1 MTYYERY
8 ARIAEQMNLDPCSQ
22 QAADLFGLTKATIS
36 SWNIK
41 STTPKGETV
50 AIMADKLGVSADYLL
65 GRTDDPTDFT
75 KKGIP
80 VGEFISAEKI
90 SAIRKPTISAA
101 DASVLRLL
109 NRLDAADRLRA
120 EGVIQ
125 GLLMQDKYNT
135 AMPNAAHARTD
146 IPVTPEMVAHDEDIM
161 NSDEF

>member
-65 GRTDDPTDFT
+65 GRTDDPTDYVKGAAPVQPAPGKTVAF
-75 KKGIP
+75 KKP
-80 VGEFISAEKI
+80 AISD
-90 SAIRKPTISAA
+90 A
-101 DASVLRLL
+101 DASILRLL
-109 NRLDAADRLRA
+109 NRLDATDRLRA